1 MNIAL
6 KHGLLITLVVACWV
20 LITRFLF
27 SFSTD
32 SPINVL
38 APIVFNLAAL
48 ISIYLGIKR
57 RVRERGGNVDFKDS
71 LKTGVAISAVYGA
84 SASLFFLTLF
94 LVAGRLAVAG
104 ESLPHSGAS
113 LQAALLACAGLFF
126 MALFLGLIYS
136 ALISFVL
143 ALHQRNSTREV
154 ER

>member
-6 KHGLLITLVVACWV
+6 KHGLLITSVVILWV

-32 SPINVL
+32 SRINVL

-57 RVRERGGNVDFKDS
+57 RIREWGGSIDFKDS

-84 SASLFFLTLF
+84 SASLFFLALF
-94 LVAGRLAVAG
+94 FIAGTFTVAD
-104 ESLPHSGAS
+104 ESLPQAGAPW
-113 LQAALLACAGLFF
+113 QTALLACAGLFF

-143 ALHQRNSTREV
+143 AFHQRNSTRAP